1 MSSDP
6 DPAVLHT
13 RAAGRRR
20 RPAADPPAPGPG
32 AFRDDFGEE
41 LALILDLDTWRAG
54 RDLDEEY
61 RRVERE
67 VRQAVETETDY
78 QRYIRR
84 ELHPLLADGPDA
96 PPGAGR
102 HRVEQ
107 AEIADAHRGLLF
119 NGAVE
124 ACDGTNQVHDTLALT
139 IHQIGVSLVSY
150 RGERDSWQQ
159 RLFRRDVHLRGDDP
173 AEAVMDLL
181 RRRERR
187 GGLHPT
193 PRDALSDLAQRG
205 LTSYAERAVLADKSC
220 APWRMG
226 HGSPAPLE
234 LIGARFTDLV
244 LSSIKVIRR
253 LIDHGRFVFIASEP
267 SDRALLTLG
276 QGLHPLEYAIVGTL
290 RERIAPYLE
299 DWAPAHPPSVDTAW
313 DGATLPPEEWVC
325 RFRDTVAPR
334 VVYGLYRATL
344 LAPPQ
349 LFYAHADHAH
359 VAARIALADSVLL
372 EQRGFPLLIDL
383 ADRVCNSI
391 YGGGSLRDMAAAAYA
406 AAGAPFRFQ
415 SERATRAR

>member
-13 RAAGRRR
+13 RAAGGRR
-20 RPAADPPAPGPG
+20 RPAAAVPALDPG
-32 AFRDDFGEE
+32 AFRADFGEE
-41 LALILDLDTWRAG
+41 LSAILNLDTWRAG

-67 VRQAVETETDY
+67 VRQAVDSETDY

-84 ELHPLLADGPDA
+84 ELHPLLAEGPEA

-102 HRVEQ
+102 HCVES
-107 AEIADAHRGLLF
+107 AEIAETHRGLLF

-124 ACDGTNQVHDTLALT
+124 ACDGTSQVHDTLALT

-159 RLFRRDVHLRGDDP
+159 RLFRRDLRLRGEDP

-187 GGLHPT
+187 GGLHAT
-193 PRDALSDLAQRG
+193 PRDLLSELARRG
-205 LTSYAERAVLADKSC
+205 LMSYAERAVLADKSQ

-234 LIGARFTDLV
+234 LIGANFTDLV
-244 LSSIKVIRR
+244 IESIKVIRR
-253 LIDHGRFVFIASEP
+253 LIEHGRFVFVASEP

-276 QGLHPLEYAIVGTL
+276 QGLRPLEYAIVGTL

-299 DWAPAHPPSVDTAW
+299 DWAPAHRPCVDAAW
-313 DGATLPPEEWVC
+313 DGQTLPPQEWVR

-349 LFYAHADHAH
+349 LFYAHVEHAH

-383 ADRVCNSI
+383 ADRVCQSV
-391 YGGGSLRDMAAAAYA
+391 YGGGSLKEMAAAAYA
-406 AAGAPFRFQ
+406 AAGAPFRYG
-415 SERATRAR
+415 SERSTRET